1 MTTGAGVSHMPTRA
15 SVARKAMTRTK
26 LARVKSGQGAPE
38 GEIASCSDPEEIK
51 PSLKG
56 FVDLLGGEKMG
67 TERHYC
73 TEHEESKPRGVS
85 NSG

>member
-38 GEIASCSDPEEIK
+38 GEIASCSDPEKIK
-51 PSLKG
+51 PSLKRS
-56 FVDLLGGEKMG
+56 VDLLGGREDGDRKALL
-67 TERHYC
+67 Y
-73 TEHEESKPRGVS
+73 
-85 NSG
+85 

>member
-26 LARVKSGQGAPE
+26 LARVKSCQGAPE
-38 GEIASCSDPEEIK
+38 GDIASCSDPEKIK
-51 PSLKG
+51 PSLKRSVDSLG
-56 FVDLLGGEKMG
+56 FEKMG